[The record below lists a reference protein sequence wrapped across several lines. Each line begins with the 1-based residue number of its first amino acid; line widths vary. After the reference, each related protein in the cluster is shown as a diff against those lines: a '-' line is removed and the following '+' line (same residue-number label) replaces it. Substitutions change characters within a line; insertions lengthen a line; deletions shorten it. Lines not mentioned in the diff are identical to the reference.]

1 MTLGN
6 ELEHSH
12 LVRSDNDMQLKGR
25 TRVNKISSSR
35 KKINKY
41 MSIVV
46 DDCNACVFVTIEPL
60 MFQ

>member
-1 MTLGN
+1 MTIGN

-35 KKINKY
+35 KKITNT
-41 MSIVV
+41 
-46 DDCNACVFVTIEPL
+46 CVGYYKTR
-60 MFQ
+60 